1 MDLALDL
8 RFAYR
13 TLRNSPGFAL
23 TSIVTMALGIGA
35 TTATF
40 SVADAMLWK
49 PIPLPHLESLV
60 IVVGRVP
67 DDPKDFND
75 LTPADAEDIRTQTTT
90 FDAIAS
96 YQQGLANISGSAAQ
110 PERVNQALVTANFFD
125 VLGVRPAHG
134 RGFQAGEDQPGRE
147 REVVLTD
154 GLWRQRFGGDPNIIG
169 KSIRVDDE
177 EFRVVGVMPAKV
189 EFPLAT
195 DIWAPIALT
204 PEQRNSRRSQS
215 LTTMARLNCPALR
228 KLSAID
234 RA

>member
-147 REVVLTD
+147 REIVLTD
-154 GLWRQRFGGDPNIIG
+154 ALWRQRFGGDPNIIG
-169 KSIRVDDE
+169 K
-177 EFRVVGVMPAKV
+177 P
-189 EFPLAT
+189 
-195 DIWAPIALT
+195 
-204 PEQRNSRRSQS
+204 
-215 LTTMARLNCPALR
+215 
-228 KLSAID
+228 SA
-234 RA
+234 